1 MGEFKMSSTMLT
13 LGNSRPMTGVVS
25 SNANP
30 SRVPVFFSGA
40 GYADS
45 GVTTFPLCEGS
56 VSVGASDKILGAMMT
71 R

>member
-1 MGEFKMSSTMLT
+1 
-13 LGNSRPMTGVVS
+13 MTGVVS